1 MKSRGLTLGSAPG
14 DVRLNGPLQRQST
27 AQAPLNQAL
36 NHFKAQQRG
45 EKATFTLELEGP
57 MMSCMT
63 VEITPTASAK
73 TPLVRKRDAERTRAA
88 LMKAAL
94 KEFSQAGYSGARIE
108 QIAKSAKCNIRMLYH
123 YFGDKKGLYVAV
135 LEAAYG
141 DLRQRE
147 AELAI
152 DLDKP
157 LDGILEL
164 MRFTFLYFQEN
175 PLFEGLLR
183 AENMMQGKFVSRSRP
198 VPEGA
203 FTLKKTLRSLIE
215 SGEAKGL
222 FREGL
227 DPVQVYV
234 TITALS
240 RFHLANAYSM
250 SAVLGVDL
258 KDKAWKESRLAHAC
272 ALLRAYLLK

>member
-1 MKSRGLTLGSAPG
+1 MSKML
-14 DVRLNGPLQRQST
+14 D
-27 AQAPLNQAL
+27 
-36 NHFKAQQRG
+36 
-45 EKATFTLELEGP
+45 ATP
-57 MMSCMT
+57 
-63 VEITPTASAK
+63 VPAAK
-73 TPLVRKRDAERTRAA
+73 PPIVKKRDAERTRAS

-94 KEFSQAGYSGARIE
+94 KEFSNNGYAGARID

-123 YFGDKKGLYVAV
+123 YFGDKKGLYIAV
-135 LEAAYG
+135 LEAAYA
-141 DLRQRE
+141 DLRQKE

-152 DLDKP
+152 DIDKP
-157 LDGILEL
+157 LDGILDL
-164 MRFTFLYFQEN
+164 MRFTYIYFQEN

-183 AENMMQGKFVSRSRP
+183 AENMMQGKFVSRSKP

-203 FTLKKTLRSLIE
+203 FTLKQTLKSLID
-215 SGEAKGL
+215 SGQTKGV
-222 FREGL
+222 FREPL

-258 KDKAWKESRLAHAC
+258 RDKTWREDRLAHAC
-272 ALLRAYLLK
+272 DLLRAYLLK

>member
-1 MKSRGLTLGSAPG
+1 MVS
-14 DVRLNGPLQRQST
+14 V
-27 AQAPLNQAL
+27 
-36 NHFKAQQRG
+36 
-45 EKATFTLELEGP
+45 
-57 MMSCMT
+57 MT
-63 VEITPTASAK
+63 VEKTPTAAAK
-73 TPLVRKRDAERTRAA
+73 APVARKRDAERTKAA

-94 KEFSQAGYSGARIE
+94 REFSQHGYSGARIE

-135 LEAAYG
+135 LETAYA
-141 DLRQRE
+141 DLRRRE

-152 DLDKP
+152 DVERP
-157 LDGILEL
+157 LEGILEL

-183 AENMMQGKFVSRSRP
+183 AENMMQGKFVSRSKP

-203 FTLKKTLRSLIE
+203 FNLKKTLQALID
-215 SGEAKGL
+215 SGRAKGL
-222 FREGL
+222 FRDSL

-240 RFHLANAYSM
+240 RFHLANVYSM
-250 SAVLGVDL
+250 SAVLGADL
-258 KDKAWKESRLAHAC
+258 KDKTWRQARLEHSC
-272 ALLRAYLLK
+272 DLLRAYLLA